1 MHFLKEKDPVR
12 RLLAAG
18 AIVLGIVGLALG

>member
-1 MHFLKEKDPVR
+1 VLAEGDMRR

-18 AIVLGIVGLALG
+18 AIVLGVTALALG

>member
-1 MHFLKEKDPVR
+1 LPAGRWLSTAEALQAALPAPVR

-18 AIVLGIVGLALG
+18 